1 MVRDEYELLALHD
14 AMVADQWINEI
25 IETSRELEADFDP
38 RGQRITDAAMHL
50 TLFVMKY
57 RNRMDDVRA
66 ISEKIDQA
74 RTVHRKLKAEHEEV
88 RQDLAQTT
96 QQLEDLQSQYLELMS
111 KNEELKKKISVAFS

>member
-1 MVRDEYELLALHD
+1 MIRDEYELLALHD

-38 RGQRITDAAMHL
+38 RGQRITEAAMNL

-57 RNRMDDVRA
+57 RNRMDDVRT

-74 RTVHRKLKAEHEEV
+74 RTVHSKLKAEHQEV
-88 RQDLAQTT
+88 RKDLAQTT